1 MIQIL
6 SVTDAQARAEIC
18 RRGGVKDGEDLH
30 IIASVQENGVPENAA
45 IFRYFADRG
54 EILFLEENKDTDI
67 TVGLGKAVL
76 SIMELRGVK
85 NAVMPI
91 NMEKIARLLGFEE
104 KDGKF
109 SVCLEGYFCCK
120 HHN

>member
-18 RRGGVKDGEDLH
+18 RRGGVTEGEDLH